1 MNQKIEE
8 IRGLRDQKRVL
19 YNEKNAIGDKIKAI
33 ELEREQILKNLPN
46 NKDLQDPVKIQAK
59 IAELEKRYETT
70 SLAPQ
75 EEKKLIAETKR
86 LKDSVQNAVNA
97 QEIRPKLD
105 VLYQQRKA
113 VNDKINELKP
123 SLELKED
130 EIDALRKQLS
140 DD

>member
-1 MNQKIEE
+1 M
-8 IRGLRDQKRVL
+8 L

-75 EEKKLIAETKR
+75 EEKKLIAETKK
-86 LKDSVQNAVNA
+86 LKDSVQNAISA
-97 QEIRPKLD
+97 QEVRPKLD
-105 VLYQQRKA
+105 ILYQ
-113 VNDKINELKP
+113 
-123 SLELKED
+123 
-130 EIDALRKQLS
+130 
-140 DD
+140 